1 MKLAIPSGQGNAPRD
16 LDLCTR
22 FSFTRAGTVGE
33 TARRREAMHGLDV
46 PLDLV
51 EDLASVERRLREEL
65 ISREPRLET
74 IAWHLVGAGGK
85 RVRPL
90 VLLLAF
96 RAAAAAGSLARLDD
110 AIESA
115 VALELIHSATLLHD
129 DIIDGNET
137 RRGRPSALAR
147 FGAADTLVAGDFLFC
162 RAFALCARFEAE
174 VIRWAGEACVALT
187 EGEILQ
193 ARFRRNPAVTLADYR
208 EIVARKTAVLF
219 ATGARTAAH
228 LAGGDAALV
237 AAMHECG
244 HRLGIA
250 FQMQDDLLD
259 VTGEPRVTGKPRGLD
274 LRDGNPSLPIVL
286 GLARDPELAH
296 LFAADGPTDAEVDT
310 GLARLHATGVLGEI
324 PGLIRAEAEAAVALL
339 DELPHTAARAALL
352 GIVAQLD
359 SRTH

>member
-1 MKLAIPSGQGNAPRD
+1 M
-16 LDLCTR
+16 
-22 FSFTRAGTVGE
+22 GE
-33 TARRREAMHGLDV
+33 TARRQDALHGLDV
-46 PLDLV
+46 PLDLLD
-51 EDLASVERRLREEL
+51 DLGRVERRLRVEL
-65 ISREPRLET
+65 TSREPRLEE

-90 VLLLAF
+90 VVLLAF
-96 RAAAAAGSLARLDD
+96 RAAGAAGSLARLAD
-110 AIESA
+110 AVEAA

-147 FGAADTLVAGDFLFC
+147 FGTADTLVAGDFLFC
-162 RAFALCARFEAE
+162 RAFALCARFEPE

-208 EIVARKTAVLF
+208 EIVGRKTAVLF
-219 ATGARTAAH
+219 STGARTATH
-228 LAGGDAALV
+228 LAGGDPALV
-237 AAMHECG
+237 AAMQECG
-244 HRLGIA
+244 HRLGVA

-259 VTGEPRVTGKPRGLD
+259 VIGETTVIGKPRGLD

-286 GLARDPELAH
+286 ALARDAGLAGLFATSHPAPSAVDAGLARI
-296 LFAADGPTDAEVDT
+296 
-310 GLARLHATGVLGEI
+310 RATGVLDEI
-324 PGLIRAEAEAAVALL
+324 PDLIRAETTAAVAIL
-339 DELPHTAARAALL
+339 ERLPPTDAREALL
-352 GIVAQLD
+352 AIVAQLD